1 MLTRR
6 SLLLGA
12 VCAPAVVRAESLMKI
27 WVPPVREVWQW
38 RPGDYEIPWSALFPQ
53 VGLAML
59 MRAEEARNREMR
71 EWLEATRISRARIE
85 KDYVTPWISLFP
97 RGRV

>member
-53 VGLAML
+53 VGVDLGRPGDDRSAVAWRHPNGML
-59 MRAEEARNREMR
+59 MCSTSRQSADAESARAWRQ
-71 EWLEATRISRARIE
+71 W
-85 KDYVTPWISLFP
+85 
-97 RGRV
+97 GRV

>member
-53 VGLAML
+53 VGVDQSAVAWRHPNGIL
-59 MRAEEARNREMR
+59 MCSTSQQSAYAESARAWRQ
-71 EWLEATRISRARIE
+71 WVRA
-85 KDYVTPWISLFP
+85 
-97 RGRV
+97 